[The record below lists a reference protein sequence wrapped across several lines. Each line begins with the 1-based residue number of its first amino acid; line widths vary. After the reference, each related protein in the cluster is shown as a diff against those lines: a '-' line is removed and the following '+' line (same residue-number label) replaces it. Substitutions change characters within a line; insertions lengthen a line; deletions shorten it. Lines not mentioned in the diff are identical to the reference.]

1 MKSQVLGPQPGP
13 QTQFLSSTA
22 DIVIYGGAAGGGK
35 SYALLLEPLRHKDN
49 SDFAAVVFRRTSPQ
63 LTNPGALW
71 DEAAKMY
78 PGTEGTQKKS
88 DMEYH
93 WGQEVNGVRDGMKV
107 AFRHMEHEKN
117 KLDWQGSQVPLLLFD
132 EITHF
137 TESMITYMLSR
148 NRSASGVPG
157 YMRGTCN
164 PDPDSWVRTWIDWW
178 IGEDGLPIP
187 ERIGVVRW
195 FIRVNDEMI
204 WADTRQELIDTY
216 QVADATE
223 EEEILPKSFTF
234 IPATIYDNKILL
246 KNDPGYLA
254 SLKAMPRVEREA
266 LLGGNWDV
274 RPSAGSYYQRDW
286 VKKVDRIHPNS
297 IMVRFWDRAASV
309 PSEVYP
315 NPDWTVGL
323 KMARQPKGYTPR
335 YVICGVERDRQM
347 PAGVRKMM
355 FDAAA
360 DDGKTVRVVVEQE
373 PGSSGKADAMDI
385 TTKLIERS
393 FEARKRRPTGNK
405 LDRYKPFSA
414 ACEVGEVGMLIGP
427 WNDAFHKE
435 NENCTFDDKDNNNKD
450 DQPDAASGAFAELTD
465 HMMLPNINID
475 VNFGKQSNQFDD
487 IGN

>member
-1 MKSQVLGPQPGP
+1 MTMKVLGPQPGP
-13 QTQFLSSTA
+13 QTAFLASIA

-35 SYALLLEPLRHKDN
+35 SYALLLEPLRHKN
-49 SDFAAVVFRRTSPQ
+49 NQDFSAVVFRRTSPQ

-78 PGTEGTQKKS
+78 PQTEGTIHKS

-93 WGQEVNGVRDGMKV
+93 WGQEVNGIRDGMKV
-107 AFRHMEHEKN
+107 VFRHMEHEKN
-117 KLDWQGSQVPLLLFD
+117 KLDWQGAQVPLLLFD

-148 NRSASGVPG
+148 NRSSSGVPG

-164 PDPDSWVRTWIDWW
+164 PDPDSWVRVWIDWW
-178 IGEDGLPIP
+178 IGLDGLPIE

-195 FIRVNDEMI
+195 FIRLNDEMI
-204 WADTRQELIDTY
+204 WADSRQELIDTY
-216 QVADATE
+216 QVENATV

-254 SLKAMPRVEREA
+254 SLKAMPRVERES

-286 VKKVDRIHPNS
+286 LPKVTRVHPNS
-297 IMVRFWDRAASV
+297 TFVRFWDRAASV

-323 KMARQPKGYTPR
+323 KMAKQPKGYSPR
-335 YVICGVERDRQM
+335 YVICDVKRARLM
-347 PAGVRKMM
+347 PAGVKKLIM
-355 FDAAA
+355 DTA
-360 DDGKTVRVVVEQE
+360 DTDGKRVRIVVEQE
-373 PGSSGKADAMDI
+373 PGSSGKADAMDL
-385 TTKLIERS
+385 TTALIERS

-414 ACEVGEVGMLIGP
+414 GCEVGEVGIMSGI
-427 WNDAFHKE
+427 WVESFHKE
-435 NENCTFDDKDNNNKD
+435 NENCIFDDKDNNNKD
-450 DQPDAASGAFAELTD
+450 DQPDGASGAFNELKDNMVIPDIT
-465 HMMLPNINID
+465 ID
-475 VNFGKQSNQFDD
+475 VKFGKQTNQFDD